1 MNQDREEKK
10 IKELFDELKRQD
22 QPRTPPFA
30 RMWAAA
36 VARSESVP
44 HRKVRLRFAVA
55 LATLTLIV
63 VALVNFLKQ
72 PATPSAPTKNAEL
85 TASISHWR
93 SPTDFLLVPV
103 DRQLLKTVPRLG
115 DPLHDIQ
122 AITSY
127 KTDRRI
133 L

>member
-22 QPRTPPFA
+22 ERRVPSFA
-30 RMWAAA
+30 RLWAAA

-44 HRKVRLRFAVA
+44 HRNVRLRFAVA
-55 LATLTLIV
+55 FAALALIV
-63 VALVNFLKQ
+63 VVLANFLKQ
-72 PATPSAPTKNAEL
+72 PTTPSASTKRAEL
-85 TASISHWR
+85 AASISQWQ

-103 DRQLLKTVPRLG
+103 DRQLLKTLPRLG
-115 DPLHDIQ
+115 DPLHGVQGIS
-122 AITSY
+122 SY
-127 KTDRRI
+127 KTNRRI